1 MKTLNIPIRP
11 TKRNDLSE
19 CVVPWDMETA
29 MIADH

>member
-11 TKRNDLSE
+11 TKRNDKGK
-19 CVVPWDMETA
+19 CVVLWDMETA